1 MEEHE
6 SGAVLRGAGAR
17 PGACRAAGPQRRD
30 LRRTAGA
37 LLALLPLLA
46 ACSVGVP
53 DPAAP
58 KPASSAAALTT
69 PTVTPGYDA
78 EAVAARNLPLAAGG
92 RLAAG
97 VPVRVSD
104 GLRDAPGW
112 KPGKQ
117 DLAGASEY
125 RKANGCL
132 VSAKVRVNQWPLVVP
147 GDDRAST
154 EALFRYLD
162 ASILPSYLTTASLR
176 WGGEPDKPGPRVEVL
191 VLEGGKQAGRRATAS
206 YARLFAKTGSS
217 VYVSVSCPDAAAL
230 AGARADVAA
239 RLAVLPP
246 SS

>member
-1 MEEHE
+1 MGGNERNV
-6 SGAVLRGAGAR
+6 AARGMGNCQDAGG
-17 PGACRAAGPQRRD
+17 PGGPQRRAWP
-30 LRRTAGA
+30 RTPGA

-58 KPASSAAALTT
+58 KPASSAAALAT

-78 EAVAARNLPLAAGG
+78 EAVAARNLTLAAGD

-97 VPVRVSD
+97 MPVRISD

-112 KPGKQ
+112 KPGKR
-117 DLAGASEY
+117 DVAGASEY

-132 VSAKVRVNQWPLVVP
+132 VSAKMRVNQWPLAVP
-147 GDDRAST
+147 GDDKAST

-162 ASILPSYLTTASLR
+162 ASILPSYLKTASLR

-191 VLEGGKQAGRRATAS
+191 VLEGGKQAGSRSTAN
-206 YARLFAKTGSS
+206 YARLFAKAGSS
-217 VYVSVSCPDAAAL
+217 VYISVSCPGPAAL
-230 AGARADVAA
+230 AAARADVAA